1 MTLQFSTAVRNAWLN
16 NMESTIG
23 VSAVLQIFSGAPP
36 ANAAA
41 ADSGTLLAEIQ
52 LDSDWLAAAGS
63 GAASVQAVPVSDL
76 NANAAGTAGHFRL
89 KESTK
94 TTTHLQGTVTVTG
107 GGGDMTIDNTAIAL
121 NQQVDLTSWTFTAPG
136 A

>member
-1 MTLQFSTAVRNAWLN
+1 MALQFSVGVRNAWLN

-23 VSAVLQIFSGAPP
+23 VSAVLQIYSGAPP
-36 ANAAA
+36 ANTAAA
-41 ADSGTLLAEIQ
+41 ATGTLLAEIQ
-52 LDSDWLAAAGS
+52 LDSDWLAAAAS
-63 GAASVQAVPVSDL
+63 GAASVQVVPNSDL

-89 KESTK
+89 LESTK
-94 TTTHLQGTVTVTG
+94 TTVHIQGIVTVTG
-107 GGGDMTIDNTAIAL
+107 GGGDMEIDNTSIAL